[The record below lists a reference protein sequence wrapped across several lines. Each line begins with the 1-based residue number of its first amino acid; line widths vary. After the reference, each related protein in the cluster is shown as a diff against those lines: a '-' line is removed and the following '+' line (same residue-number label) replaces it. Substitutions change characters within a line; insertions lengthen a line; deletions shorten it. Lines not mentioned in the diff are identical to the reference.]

1 MLINIANDTS
11 NDASSSL
18 GQDCAEKLDET
29 TCNLEMKPFN
39 VILKLKHSTVHSSLS

>member
-29 TCNLEMKPFN
+29 NLKMKPFN
-39 VILKLKHSTVHSSLS
+39 VISKLKHSTVHSSLS